1 MKKTLALLLSF
12 GALCPATPAQTPA
25 PDRPPQ
31 QQTQTQPTPP
41 PQPPDDDDVVRITTS
56 LVQTDVVVTDKD
68 GRQVTDLKAED
79 FEILENG
86 KPQNI
91 TNFSYVATAPSAT
104 GSPSPTPTP
113 RDKTGAQPV
122 PPPARLR
129 PEQVRRAI
137 ALVVDDLRMSQEG
150 VHATRQALKKYVDEQ
165 IQPGD
170 LVAIIRTSAGIGA
183 LQQFT
188 NDRQQLY
195 AAIERLRPLARTTRL
210 GAFTSVDTLDRLE
223 AQATAPSIQGGN
235 DGGPPTPQEIQ
246 GRQSEKTKPRS
257 QALSEFRDT
266 LLTVGTLGALGFV
279 VRGLRELPGRKAVVL
294 FSDGIAIFNQDP
306 DGQDRHE
313 RVLSALRLLI
323 DQANRASVVI
333 YSVDT
338 RGLQPTG
345 LTAADST
352 SGNPASPNGS
362 GPDGPFGG
370 LGGIRTDQVGTQVLS
385 SRSAELFEGQNGL
398 NYLSRETGGTTLFNQ
413 NDLNKGIRRALED
426 IRGYY
431 LIGYRPDESTFD
443 PATGRRRFNT
453 WDIKVRGR
461 DNLKV
466 RTRSGFLGVA
476 EDESRKGKRS
486 RSEQLMAALLS
497 PFASGG
503 VKLQLTSFFLN
514 DATLGSTIRSVML
527 MDARDLT
534 FTPLPDGRQQA
545 VLDVVAVT
553 LGEDGQI
560 VDQVNLVET
569 ITAKPAKL
577 ERFMREGMLYGMNV
591 PVKKPGAYQ
600 LRIAIRDSASGRV
613 GSASHYIEIPDVKKD
628 KLTLSSLVITGNR
641 PATKARDLLTSVL
654 GAPGASA
661 AATETGARVVPGGE
675 GLIGMEDPLASPAS
689 RIFRHGWYLDYACL
703 VLNVGKNKKGVQL
716 NSQVKLFREGQ
727 EVFAGEVFPVDL
739 SNQADPARLVV
750 ARRLQL
756 GTILEPGDYM
766 LQLNVSEVGAAGGG
780 RTATRWIDFKLVN

>member
-1 MKKTLALLLSF
+1 
-12 GALCPATPAQTPA
+12 
-25 PDRPPQ
+25 
-31 QQTQTQPTPP
+31 
-41 PQPPDDDDVVRITTS
+41 
-56 LVQTDVVVTDKD
+56 
-68 GRQVTDLKAED
+68 
-79 FEILENG
+79 
-86 KPQNI
+86 
-91 TNFSYVATAPSAT
+91 
-104 GSPSPTPTP
+104 
-113 RDKTGAQPV
+113 
-122 PPPARLR
+122 
-129 PEQVRRAI
+129 
-137 ALVVDDLRMSQEG
+137 MSHVG

-165 IQPGD
+165 VQAGD

-188 NDRQQLY
+188 NYRQQLY

-223 AQATAPSIQGGN
+223 AQATNPSIELGK
-235 DGGPPTPQEIQ
+235 DGKPPTPAEIQ
-246 GRQSEKTKPRS
+246 GRPREDEKGRS
-257 QALSEFRDT
+257 QPLSEFRDT
-266 LLTVGTLGALGFV
+266 LLTVGTLGALSFV

-294 FSDGIAIFNQDP
+294 FSDGIAILNQNS

-313 RVLSALRLLI
+313 RVISALRQLV

-345 LTAADST
+345 LTAADMT
-352 SGNPASPNGS
+352 SGNPN
-362 GPDGPFGG
+362 GPDGAGPGG
-370 LGGIRTDQVGTQVLS
+370 SIGGIGGIRTDQMGTQVFGA
-385 SRSAELFEGQNGL
+385 RSAELFEGQNGL
-398 NYLSRETGGTTLFNQ
+398 NYLARETGGTTLFNQ
-413 NDLNKGIRRALED
+413 NDLNKGIRRALDD

-431 LIGYRPDESTFD
+431 LIGYRTEDTTFD
-443 PATGRRRFNT
+443 PQTGRRKFNT
-453 WDIKVRGR
+453 WSIKVKGR
-461 DNLKV
+461 DNLRV
-466 RTRSGFLGVA
+466 RARSGFLNVA
-476 EDESRKGKRS
+476 EDEARKGKRS

-514 DATLGSTIRSVML
+514 DASAGSTIRSVML

-534 FTPLPDGRQQA
+534 FTPQPDGRQQA

-560 VDQVNLVET
+560 VDQVALTET
-569 ITAKPAKL
+569 ISAKPEKL

-591 PVKKPGAYQ
+591 PVRKPGAYQ
-600 LRIAIRDSASGRV
+600 LRIAVRDSASGRV

-628 KLTLSSLVITGNR
+628 KMTLSSLVITGNR

-661 AATETGARVVPGGE
+661 AAAETGARVVPGGE

-689 RIFRHGWYLDYACL
+689 RVFRHGWYLDYACL
-703 VLNVGKNKKGVQL
+703 VLNAGKLKKGARL

-739 SNQADPARLVV
+739 STQADPARLVV

-756 GTILEPGDYM
+756 GTILDPGDYM
-766 LQLNVSEVGAAGGG
+766 LQLTVSEPGGG